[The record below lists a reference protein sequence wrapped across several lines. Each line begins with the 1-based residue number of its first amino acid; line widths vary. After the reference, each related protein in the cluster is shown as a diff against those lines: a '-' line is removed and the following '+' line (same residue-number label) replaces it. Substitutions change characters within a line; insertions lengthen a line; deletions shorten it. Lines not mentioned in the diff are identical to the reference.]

1 MTGDYHNGFCNGNSN
16 DNGDDDDG
24 VVNSE
29 FFYIYVVIFSVLIS
43 GPGLSRWYNSILS
56 TYLQYCSWLVQRQ
69 VRFWQLEILIF

>member
-1 MTGDYHNGFCNGNSN
+1 MVSVMAIPMITVMIY
-16 DNGDDDDG
+16 DG